1 MRKFLLLIVSTT
13 LVFMYL
19 AVGYAGRVISSRIP
33 VLKDAKRAISGE
45 IRTADQKL
53 RLIDKFEKEAPDFV
67 KEVKVLKC
75 VGSKKEAM
83 EIYKRFRERFE
94 INAEIGKASIKRGVL
109 AFKVFFEENPD
120 LIYDIYRFDPHIYFT
135 LNELELA
142 KEKCLVRL
150 TGEVVFS
157 F

>member
-13 LVFMYL
+13 LVFVYL
-19 AVGYAGRVISSRIP
+19 AVDYAGRVISSRIP
-33 VLKDAKRAISGE
+33 ELKNAKRAISGE
-45 IRTADQKL
+45 IGTADQKL
-53 RLIDKFEKEAPDFV
+53 RVLDRFGKEAPDFV
-67 KEVKVLKC
+67 EEVKVLKC

-94 INAEIGKASIKRGVL
+94 INAEIGKASIKSGVL